1 MGFGLPAAIGA
12 ALANP
17 GRRVLCISGDGSFQM
32 NIQELA
38 TLAELGLPVTI
49 LLMNNGHLGLV
60 RQQQELF
67 YDGNYMASRFELEL
81 DFAAIGRQFG
91 IRGYRVRQPASI
103 TDILREA
110 LSHNGPSLVD
120 IPVHHEE
127 NVFPMVPPRREHGHD
142 RDQRATRVARPREE
156 VCIDQGGRAPPERSS
171 LCRWRGRRVPVCGC
185 PVMPTV
191 PFCPVP

>member
-38 TLAELGLPVTI
+38 TLTAVALPVTI
-49 LLMNNGHLGLV
+49 LLLNNGHLGLV

-67 YDGNYMASRFELEL
+67 YEGNYIASRFDLEWIL
-81 DFAAIGRQFG
+81 RPSAGNSAFG
-91 IRGYRVRQPASI
+91 AFPVREPASV

-110 LSHNGPSLVD
+110 LSHDGPSLVD

-127 NVFPMVPPRREHGHD
+127 NVFPTVQP
-142 RDQRATRVARPREE
+142 
-156 VCIDQGGRAPPERSS
+156 GGVNTEMIGIGAVTGPIFLP
-171 LCRWRGRRVPVCGC
+171 C
-185 PVMPTV
+185 PVV
-191 PFCPVP
+191 Y